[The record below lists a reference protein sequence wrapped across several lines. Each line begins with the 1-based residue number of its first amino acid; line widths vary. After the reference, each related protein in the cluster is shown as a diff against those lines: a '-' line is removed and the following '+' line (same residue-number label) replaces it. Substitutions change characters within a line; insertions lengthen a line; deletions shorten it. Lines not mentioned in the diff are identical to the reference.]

1 MRCKVRC
8 SKIFRSRE
16 ICSNFQLLEMFL
28 NLYGFRDWEDVNCLQ
43 NHGKLCSFFSFLEL
57 LLSLSELGQVE
68 SSNFLSL
75 FNLLFVCLDL
85 QLQLSSQLRHTILVF
100 PILSL
105 SKSKFL
111 PLALCTLE
119 GLCSFTSARLC
130 CSKFRLK
137 LTDLSF
143 KLGHCCFSTF
153 HCCIFSISKATFKF
167 AKLVCE

>member
-28 NLYGFRDWEDVNCLQ
+28 KLDGFSDWEGVNRLQ

-68 SSNFLSL
+68 SSNLLSL
-75 FNLLFVCLDL
+75 LNLLFVCLDL
-85 QLQLSSQLRHTILVF
+85 QLQLSSQIRHTILVF

-105 SKSKFL
+105 GKSKL
-111 PLALCTLE
+111 LTLALCTLE
-119 GLCSFTSARLC
+119 GLRSFTSARLC
-130 CSKFRLK
+130 CCKFRLK

-143 KLGHCCFSTF
+143 KLGHCYFSTF

-167 AKLVCE
+167 AKLVCK